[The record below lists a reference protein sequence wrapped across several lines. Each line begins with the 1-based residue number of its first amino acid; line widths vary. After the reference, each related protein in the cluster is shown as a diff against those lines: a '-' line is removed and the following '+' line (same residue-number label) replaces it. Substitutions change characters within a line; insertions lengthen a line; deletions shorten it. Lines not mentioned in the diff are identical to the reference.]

1 MIKHFG
7 ENAQSPSVLT
17 AASHRSF
24 TEINLP
30 HIYLAARGKR
40 EGEVEAVEVAQRGTL
55 QPADRSSTNH
65 TWNKIMVIPT
75 NRQNQ

>member
-1 MIKHFG
+1 MIQNFG

-55 QPADRSSTNH
+55 
-65 TWNKIMVIPT
+65 
-75 NRQNQ
+75 

>member
-7 ENAQSPSVLT
+7 ENAQSPPILM

-30 HIYLAARGKR
+30 HIHIYLAARGKR
-40 EGEVEAVEVAQRGTL
+40 EGEVVAVEVA
-55 QPADRSSTNH
+55 H
-65 TWNKIMVIPT
+65 
-75 NRQNQ
+75 